1 MSMQQ
6 KLKTRGIIMVVSFF
20 AVLVIIFL
28 PVFPGKVNGLDYT
41 DNIFNMISK
50 GSSYFIPATLQESEL
65 YKGKTIDVT
74 VKLAD
79 AVQAEQVA
87 GQLSTA
93 GAEVSVNGS
102 ELAIKG
108 DMATITNA
116 SLADADLIFNNNG
129 QPLAEK
135 YGYSERQVMYN
146 WWSLFKKITPA
157 LNKQKMFAAAKFFNN
172 VEKKA
177 LEPAYNYYGVDAIK
191 WQEHIGLI
199 LAALAFYVIYTLWY
213 GFGIM
218 FFFEGIG
225 LKISH

>member
-6 KLKTRGIIMVVSFF
+6 KMKTRGILMLVGFF
-20 AVLVIIFL
+20 AVLVVIFL

-65 YKGKTIDVT
+65 FKGKAINVT

-79 AVQAEQVA
+79 AAQAEQVA
-87 GQLSTA
+87 DQLANA
-93 GAEVSVNGS
+93 GATVSVNGN
-102 ELAIKG
+102 ELAING
-108 DMATITNA
+108 DMAAITAA

-129 QPLAEK
+129 GPLVEK

-146 WWSLFKKITPA
+146 WWDLFKKITPE

-177 LEPAYNYYGVDAIK
+177 LEPAYNYYGVEAIR

-199 LAALAFYVIYTLWY
+199 LLALTFYVVYTLWY

-218 FFFEGIG
+218 YLFEGLG

>member
-6 KLKTRGIIMVVSFF
+6 KMKTRGILMLAGFF
-20 AVLVIIFL
+20 AVLVVIFL

-65 YKGKTIDVT
+65 YKGKTVELT

-79 AVQAEQVA
+79 AGQAEQVA
-87 GQLSTA
+87 GQLVAA
-93 GAEVSVNGS
+93 GVEVAINGS
-102 ELAIKG
+102 ELAING
-108 DMATITNA
+108 DMASITNA

-129 QPLAEK
+129 KPLADK

-146 WWSLFKKITPA
+146 WWSLFKKMTPE
-157 LNKQKMFAAAKFFNN
+157 LNKQKMFAAAKFFGN

-177 LEPAYNYYGVDAIK
+177 LEPAYNYYGVEAIK
-191 WQEHIGLI
+191 WQDHIGLI
-199 LAALAFYVIYTLWY
+199 LLALAFYVVYTLWY

-218 FFFEGIG
+218 YLFEGLG

>member
-6 KLKTRGIIMVVSFF
+6 KMKTRGIVMLVGFF
-20 AVLVIIFL
+20 AVLAVIFM
-28 PVFPGKVNGLDYT
+28 PVFPGKVNGLDFT
-41 DNIFNMISK
+41 DNIFNKISK
-50 GSSYFIPATLQESEL
+50 GSSYFIPATQQESEL
-65 YKGKTIDVT
+65 YRGKAIDVA

-79 AVQAEQVA
+79 AVQAGQVA
-87 GQLSTA
+87 GQLAAA
-93 GAEVSVNGS
+93 GVDVSINGN
-102 ELAIKG
+102 ELVIKG
-108 DMATITNA
+108 DMAAITNA

-129 QPLAEK
+129 QPLADK

-146 WWSLFKKITPA
+146 WWSLFKKMTPA

-177 LEPAYNYYGVDAIK
+177 LEPAYNYYGVEAIK

-218 FFFEGIG
+218 YLFEGLG
-225 LKISH
+225 LKIGH

>member
-6 KLKTRGIIMVVSFF
+6 KLKTRGILMLVGFF
-20 AVLVIIFL
+20 AVLVVIFL

-79 AVQAEQVA
+79 AAQAEQVA
-87 GQLSTA
+87 GQLTNA
-93 GAEVSVNGS
+93 GVTVSVNGN
-102 ELAIKG
+102 ELAING
-108 DMATITNA
+108 DMASITTA

-129 QPLAEK
+129 TPLAEK

-146 WWSLFKKITPA
+146 WWTLFKKITPE
-157 LNKQKMFAAAKFFNN
+157 LNKQKMFAAAKFFGN

-177 LEPAYNYYGVDAIK
+177 LEPAYNYYGVEAIK

-199 LAALAFYVIYTLWY
+199 LVALAFYVIYTLWY

-218 FFFEGIG
+218 YLFEGLG